1 LLARRFFASAD
12 GHDLVAD
19 LLANCRPKW
28 PRPPIPNT
36 AIKFPGRDGTDFSV
50 DAQRKIAATARIA
63 IVSGVPAHPDAL
75 AFVRD
80 CDAGAG
86 FVDEARYFMAGNARV
101 GNAGKEAVFPD
112 LITGTDAAGLNLS
125 EVLAKLVGCGMLRE
139 SCWV

>member
-1 LLARRFFASAD
+1 
-12 GHDLVAD
+12 
-19 LLANCRPKW
+19 
-28 PRPPIPNT
+28 
-36 AIKFPGRDGTDFSV
+36 
-50 DAQRKIAATARIA
+50 
-63 IVSGVPAHPDAL
+63 VSGVPAHPDAL

-125 EVLAKLVGCGMLRE
+125 EVLAKLVGCGRLRE